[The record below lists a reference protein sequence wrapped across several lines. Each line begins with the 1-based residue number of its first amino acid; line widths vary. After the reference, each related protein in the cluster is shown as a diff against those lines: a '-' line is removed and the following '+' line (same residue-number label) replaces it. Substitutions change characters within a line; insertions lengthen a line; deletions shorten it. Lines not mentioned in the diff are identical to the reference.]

1 MWIKGLSSYVNL
13 DNVLSIYVSKVGDE
27 FEIKAFVN
35 REENYY
41 LLERYDSRDEAEK
54 KVEELIQSLNAPH
67 QASWI
72 LKK

>member
-13 DNVLSIYVSKVGDE
+13 DNVLSIYVSKIGDE
-27 FEIKAFVN
+27 FEIRAFVN

-54 KVEELIQSLNAPH
+54 KVEELIYSLNAPH

>member
-1 MWIKGLSSYVNL
+1 MWIKGSSSYVNL
-13 DNVLSIYVSKVGDE
+13 DHVLSIYVSKIGDE
-27 FEIKAFVN
+27 FEIRAFVS

-41 LLERYDSRDEAEK
+41 LLERYDSREEAEK
-54 KVEELIQSLNAPH
+54 KVEELIYSLNAPH